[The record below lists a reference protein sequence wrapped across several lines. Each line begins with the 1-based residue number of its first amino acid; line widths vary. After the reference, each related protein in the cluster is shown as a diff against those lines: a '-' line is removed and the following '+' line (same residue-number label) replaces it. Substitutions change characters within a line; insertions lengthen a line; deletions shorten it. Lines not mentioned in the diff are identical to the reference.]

1 MARLPHESLV
11 QAGRLGAPV
20 LAAAREKAAKMR
32 VSVEHI
38 LRTEN
43 GLTAEELGK
52 SLAAHYRTEFVPYRV
67 DLHPL
72 RDAMKGLD
80 VEQWKQ
86 HRCVPIARDGRKVV
100 VLMADPSDLPA
111 RDHVEAVL
119 GAPLLAKVAFAEDIH
134 RLITGEEPVTDGV
147 PDLLSADAARELAA
161 DPESGVEV
169 MTSQILLQAWG
180 AKAEEVRIHPREH
193 PALTIRIGDAW
204 RPLAAVPE
212 RFLPPL
218 IRRFKLMAGLEPMN
232 SSKPQEGALEYPLS
246 RGSLSARVATQPLGE
261 GLELAFLRQIRQST

>member
-1 MARLPHESLV
+1 MARLPHDTLV
-11 QAGRLGAPV
+11 QAGRLSAPALV
-20 LAAAREKAAKMR
+20 AAREKAAKMR
-32 VSVEHI
+32 VSVEHV

-52 SLAAHYRTEFVPYRV
+52 SLAAHYRTDFVPYRV

-72 RDAMKGLD
+72 RDAMKGLEI
-80 VEQWKQ
+80 EQWKR
-86 HRCVPIARDGRKVV
+86 HRCVPIAREGRKVV

-134 RLITGEEPVTDGV
+134 RLITGEEPTTDGV
-147 PDLLSADAARELAA
+147 PDLLSEAAVRDLAA
-161 DPESGVEV
+161 DPDSAVVV
-169 MTSQILLQAWG
+169 MTNQILLQAWG

-193 PALTIRIGDAW
+193 PALTIRIGEAW
-204 RPLAAVPE
+204 RPLAAIPE
-212 RFLPPL
+212 RFVPPL

-232 SSKPQEGALEYPLS
+232 SSKPQEGALEFRLS
-246 RGSLSARVATQPLGE
+246 RGSLSVRVATQPLTE
-261 GLELAFLRQIRQST
+261 GLEIAFLRQIRQST